1 MMEEQF
7 IDLYDFLGIPPVS
20 PPNLI
25 YLAILKIESIDFQQ
39 HKTAGKD
46 DLLADILYHLAVARE
61 RLLNTAANRQA
72 YEQEWGSYYFPTN
85 GEQTDIEKLCERNAL
100 SRLLGGRLRLKS
112 TVTNEIQENI
122 DDFDYANDFRYF
134 MMRDLP
140 TARDVFFLNP
150 QNQIQLS
157 PLQDTIFFEDKQ
169 FYLQSHGK
177 LPVEV
182 GNDAIGKVVIVKE
195 KVAKL
200 PLHIGD
206 RIEFANG
213 ARLILRNVYAAHKP
227 TEEGS
232 IPFSPAKN
240 SLALHFLREQIVLPL
255 DTRKIYILGRN
266 TSDIHN
272 LSFDEELFCFV
283 NIGRRERSISRQNL
297 QIFCHR
303 GNWYIQDLGSRYG
316 TTLDFADHFRFE
328 TLVGGSIMPLERGYI
343 RLGYDKSYLIEVDSY
358 EKLDKKRHMNH
369 TCKTEPPN
377 GPSIY
382 DIPLL

>member
-1 MMEEQF
+1 MMEDQF
-7 IDLYDFLGIPPVS
+7 IDLYDFLGIPPVA

-25 YLAILKIESIDFQQ
+25 YLAILKIEGFDFQQ
-39 HKTAGKD
+39 YKAAGKEVPLD
-46 DLLADILYHLAVARE
+46 EMLYHLAIARE
-61 RLLNTAANRQA
+61 RLLNTSANRQA
-72 YEQEWGSYYFPTN
+72 YEQEWESYYFPSN
-85 GEQTDIEKLCERNAL
+85 GEQTDIEKLCERNSQ

-112 TVTNEIQENI
+112 TIWNEVQENC
-122 DDFDYANDFRYF
+122 DDFDYANDFSYF

-150 QNQIQLS
+150 QHQIQLS
-157 PLQDTIFFEDKQ
+157 PLQDTIFFEDKH
-169 FYLQSHGK
+169 FHLQSHGK

-182 GNDAIGKVVIVKE
+182 TNDALGKVVTVKE
-195 KVAKL
+195 KAAKL

-213 ARLILRNVYAAHKP
+213 ARLILRNVYSIHKQNVTDPAPAAN
-227 TEEGS
+227 
-232 IPFSPAKN
+232 AL
-240 SLALHFLREQIVLPL
+240 SLYFLREQIVLPL

-272 LSFDEELFCFV
+272 LSFDEEMFCFV

-297 QIFCHR
+297 QIFFHQN
-303 GNWYIQDLGSRYG
+303 NWYVQDLGSRYG

-328 TLVGGSIMPLERGYI
+328 TLVGGGIMPLERGYI
-343 RLGYDKSYLIEVDSY
+343 RLGYDKSYLIEVDTH
-358 EKLDKKRHMNH
+358 EKLHNKKLLN
-369 TCKTEPPN
+369 TTGKIEYQN